1 MRRRRRVDPQDSSA
15 RPTYF
20 ISLDPIHSDNERRYG
35 GPFWLFFK
43 EGEGEISA
51 LGR

>member
-35 GPFWLFFK
+35 GPFFK